1 MENREYQIEKNKI
14 LNKNYPVKRFRLGE
28 ISHVGEDVYSVNNCD
43 IVMESYVQAQLDELI
58 GLSFSQKKSILKNGN
73 TRELIS
79 MRNFL
84 LSKNTDKSVLL
95 FAGDDGK
102 IVRCQKV
109 TGEFIPPITLFET
122 AERFCDRNKYEIS
135 NVTSILNNPYEI
147 SIRLK
152 NSNPEIVEF
161 KGEEFDMSNLI
172 FTWDFNELTLEEEY
186 VRLICSNGAMSIEKT
201 PIWTYKNKLSDC
213 SNISTEL
220 LNFRKK
226 RYIEKCVEAMNSQA
240 SIQEIYAATNLLLK
254 HITDK
259 NKVYELTGL
268 SEIKDRLL
276 NSSSKLFDVCRSQN
290 GVFDFTHKEIFRKII
305 TPTKVWDLYN
315 LLTYISSHEINK
327 YKILSKRELSRGAS
341 AFLRKRRDIVDYID
355 LDDVA

>member
-1 MENREYQIEKNKI
+1 MENKEYQIEKNKI
-14 LNKNYPVKRFRLGE
+14 LNKNYPVRRFRLGE

-58 GLSFSQKKSILKNGN
+58 GLSFSQKKSILKNGSP
-73 TRELIS
+73 RELIS

-95 FAGDDGK
+95 FAADNGR
-102 IVRCQKV
+102 IVRCQKA
-109 TGEFIPPITLFET
+109 TEEFIPPITLFET
-122 AERFCDRNKYEIS
+122 VEHFCDRNKYEIS
-135 NVTSILNNPYEI
+135 NITSISNNPYEI

-152 NSNPEIVEF
+152 NNNPEIVEF

-172 FTWDFNELTLEEEY
+172 FTWDFNELTLDEEY
-186 VRLICSNGAMSIEKT
+186 LRLVCANGAMSLERT

-220 LNFRKK
+220 LNSRKN
-226 RYIEKCVEAMNSQA
+226 RYIKKCIEAIDSQA
-240 SIQEIYAATNLLLK
+240 SIQEIYAVTNLLRK
-254 HITDK
+254 HINDK
-259 NKVYELTGL
+259 DKAYELTGL

-276 NSSSKLFDVCRSQN
+276 YSSSKLLGGCRSQN
-290 GVFDFTHKEIFRKII
+290 GGFDFGHEEIFRKII
-305 TPTKVWDLYN
+305 THTKVWDLYN

-327 YKILSKRELSRGAS
+327 YEILSERKLSRDAS
-341 AFLRKRRDIVDYID
+341 AFLSRRRDFVDYID

>member
-1 MENREYQIEKNKI
+1 MENKEYQIEKNKI
-14 LNKNYPVKRFRLGE
+14 LNRNYPVKRFRLGE

-84 LSKNTDKSVLL
+84 FSKNTDKTVLL

-172 FTWDFNELTLEEEY
+172 FTWDFNELTLDEEY
-186 VRLICSNGAMSIEKT
+186 LRLVCTKGAMSVERT

-276 NSSSKLFDVCRSQN
+276 YSSSKLLGGCRSQN
-290 GVFDFTHKEIFRKII
+290 GGFDFAHEEIFRKII
-305 TPTKVWDLYN
+305 THTKVWDLYN

-327 YKILSKRELSRGAS
+327 YKILSERKLSRDAS
-341 AFLRKRRDIVDYID
+341 AFLSRRRDFVDYID

>member
-1 MENREYQIEKNKI
+1 MENKEYQIEKNKI

-84 LSKNTDKSVLL
+84 LSKNMDKTVLL

-152 NSNPEIVEF
+152 NSNTEIVEF

-240 SIQEIYAATNLLLK
+240 SIQEIYAVTNLLRN
-254 HITDK
+254 HINDK
-259 NKVYELTGL
+259 DKVYELTGL

-276 NSSSKLFDVCRSQN
+276 YSSSKLLGGCRSQN
-290 GVFDFTHKEIFRKII
+290 GGFDFAHEKIFRKII
-305 TPTKVWDLYN
+305 THTKVWDLYN

-327 YKILSKRELSRGAS
+327 YKILSERKLSRDAS
-341 AFLRKRRDIVDYID
+341 AFLSRRRDFVDYID